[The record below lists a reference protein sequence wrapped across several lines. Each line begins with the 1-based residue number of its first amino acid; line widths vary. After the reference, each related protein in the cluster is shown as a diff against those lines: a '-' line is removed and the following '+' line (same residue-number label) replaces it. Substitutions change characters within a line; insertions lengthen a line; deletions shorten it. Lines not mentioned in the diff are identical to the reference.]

1 MQIGDVF
8 SAFDGLSGA
17 QVALNQ
23 AGIKFGTYYASEIDK
38 YAIQI
43 AQKNYPKTVQLGD
56 IRNIKGK
63 DLGNIHLMV
72 GGSPCQG
79 FSFAT
84 NGRLNFDHPQSV
96 LFFEFVRLLK
106 EVKPRYF
113 LLENVRMANKHKKI
127 ISDYLGVEPIE
138 INSSL
143 LSAQSRKR
151 LYWTNIPGVKQP
163 EDLGV
168 ILADILENDA
178 TEPMYSNIYGG
189 FKEKEPRE
197 HYNKSVTIRTASGG
211 GHIPSVT
218 KKIHRRIEKQTVK
231 VRKHKLDKQF
241 VLLLRD
247 CRSMAKLSKGITT
260 RDIAKH
266 CGVPLTQA
274 EHWFRKDSS
283 FSIPPSEIWNKLK
296 EILNAEI
303 MLKEYDKFIT
313 EFEEK
318 EGVFE
323 MAERITLPDGKHPT
337 LTASTSGSKID
348 TKYWMTEKQK
358 EFLCDETRLKKKYT
372 AIDGNKA
379 LTMTGAYARW
389 QGTHIQTDKKPFN
402 KSDVRKLTPKEA
414 ERLQTLP
421 DNYTEGVSDTQ
432 RYKMIGN
439 GFTSLVIAHI
449 LSYMKDNPKP
459 LKFQRQIKLL

>member
-1 MQIGDVF
+1 M
-8 SAFDGLSGA
+8 
-17 QVALNQ
+17 
-23 AGIKFGTYYASEIDK
+23 Y
-38 YAIQI
+38 
-43 AQKNYPKTVQLGD
+43 
-56 IRNIKGK
+56 
-63 DLGNIHLMV
+63 
-72 GGSPCQG
+72 
-79 FSFAT
+79 
-84 NGRLNFDHPQSV
+84 
-96 LFFEFVRLLK
+96 
-106 EVKPRYF
+106 
-113 LLENVRMANKHKKI
+113 
-127 ISDYLGVEPIE
+127 
-138 INSSL
+138 NSS
-143 LSAQSRKR
+143 QSSF
-151 LYWTNIPGVKQP
+151 PP
-163 EDLGV
+163 
-168 ILADILENDA
+168 
-178 TEPMYSNIYGG
+178 
-189 FKEKEPRE
+189 
-197 HYNKSVTIRTASGG
+197 
-211 GHIPSVT
+211 
-218 KKIHRRIEKQTVK
+218 
-231 VRKHKLDKQF
+231 QF
-241 VLLLRD
+241 VLESEKTEEWANQWVNAVVAYMSYVESPYKNSRLNDIQNYNIYNGTLDLEDFKYITEQYGMAYPARLVNYPIISPKIDLLVGEDLRRPLD
-247 CRSMAKLSKGITT
+247 VKVSTT
-260 RDIAKH
+260 NKEA
-266 CGVPLTQA
+266 VL
-274 EHWFRKDSS
+274 RKEDKKVGLIMRNILE
-283 FSIPPSEIWNKLK
+283 SIH
-296 EILNAEI
+296 A
-303 MLKEYDKFIT
+303 

-459 LKFQRQIKLL
+459 LKFQRQVKLL

>member
-1 MQIGDVF
+1 
-8 SAFDGLSGA
+8 
-17 QVALNQ
+17 
-23 AGIKFGTYYASEIDK
+23 
-38 YAIQI
+38 
-43 AQKNYPKTVQLGD
+43 
-56 IRNIKGK
+56 
-63 DLGNIHLMV
+63 MV
-72 GGSPCQG
+72 GGSPCKG

-84 NGRLNFDHPQSV
+84 NGRLNFAHPESK

-106 EVKPRYF
+106 EIKPRYF
-113 LLENVRMANKHKKI
+113 LLENVRMANKHKKV

-143 LSAQSRKR
+143 QSAQSRKR

-163 EDLGV
+163 EDLGI
-168 ILADILENDA
+168 ILADILEEDA

-218 KKIHRRIEKQTVK
+218 KKIHRRIEKQIVK
-231 VRKHKLDKQF
+231 VRKHEIDTSELVQ
-241 VLLLRD
+241 LLRNN
-247 CRSMAKLSKGITT
+247 KTKPIKE
-260 RDIAKH
+260 IAEH

-274 EHWFRKDSS
+274 EHWFRQDSS
-283 FSIPPSEIWNKLK
+283 FSIPPAEIWNKLK
-296 EILNAEI
+296 EILNI
-303 MLKEYDKFIT
+303 TTDKWDKKIT
-313 EFEEK
+313 EFKEK

-323 MAERITLPDGKHPT
+323 MAERITLPNGKHPT
-337 LTASTSGSKID
+337 LTASTSGSKI
-348 TKYWMTEKQK
+348 E
-358 EFLCDETRLKKKYT
+358 
-372 AIDGNKA
+372 
-379 LTMTGAYARW
+379 
-389 QGTHIQTDKKPFN
+389 KPFN
-402 KSDVRKLTPKEA
+402 KSDIRKLTPREA

-439 GFTSLVIAHI
+439 GFPTLIVSHI

-459 LKFQRQIKLL
+459 LKFQKQMELL

>member
-1 MQIGDVF
+1 MQIGNVF
-8 SAFDGLSGA
+8 SAFDGLSGT

-23 AGIKFGTYYASEIDK
+23 AGIKYGTYFASEVDK

-106 EVKPRYF
+106 EIKPRYF
-113 LLENVRMANKHKKI
+113 LLENVRMATKHKKI

-143 LSAQSRKR
+143 QSAQSRKR
-151 LYWTNIPGVKQP
+151 LYWTNIPGVQQP

-189 FKEKEPRE
+189 FKEKEPRK

-218 KKIHRRIEKQTVK
+218 KKI
-231 VRKHKLDKQF
+231 
-241 VLLLRD
+241 
-247 CRSMAKLSKGITT
+247 
-260 RDIAKH
+260 
-266 CGVPLTQA
+266 
-274 EHWFRKDSS
+274 DS
-283 FSIPPSEIWNKLK
+283 
-296 EILNAEI
+296 
-303 MLKEYDKFIT
+303 
-313 EFEEK
+313 
-318 EGVFE
+318 
-323 MAERITLPDGKHPT
+323 
-337 LTASTSGSKID
+337 
-348 TKYWMTEKQK
+348 KYWMTEKQK
-358 EFLCDETRLKKKYT
+358 EFLYDETRLKKKYT
-372 AIDGNKA
+372 AIDGDKA
-379 LTMTGAYARW
+379 LTMTGSYARW

-402 KSDVRKLTPKEA
+402 KSDVRKLTPREA

-421 DNYTEGVSDTQ
+421 DNYTEGVSDSQ

-439 GFTSLVIAHI
+439 GFTSLIIAHI
-449 LSYMKDNPKP
+449 LSYIKDNPKP
-459 LKFQRQIKLL
+459 LKFQRQVKLL